1 MKFYQIYPRS
11 GPLFN
16 ENRQVLEEFAYR
28 FYNLNSV
35 SYTKLVDSGMNRI
48 ECILRVL
55 MADHNNASNFIA
67 DYRQL
72 LPDGDFDTFKKVK
85 KRHFKKF

>member
-1 MKFYQIYPRS
+1 MI
-11 GPLFN
+11 
-16 ENRQVLEEFAYR
+16 
-28 FYNLNSV
+28 
-35 SYTKLVDSGMNRI
+35 RI

-55 MADHNNASNFIA
+55 MADHKNASNFIA

-85 KRHFKKF
+85 PSLLVCLNKIDTTVFYGIESEN

>member
-1 MKFYQIYPRS
+1 
-11 GPLFN
+11 
-16 ENRQVLEEFAYR
+16 
-28 FYNLNSV
+28 
-35 SYTKLVDSGMNRI
+35 
-48 ECILRVL
+48 

-85 KRHFKKF
+85 PSLLVCLNKIDTTVFYGIESEN